1 MLTSP
6 AWDKCK
12 DKIKVIESRMVF
24 VGLAHISR
32 SYDRVHIIDSEDRS
46 KWKKQMNG
54 EAVAPFRIRIEQ
66 QSYHA
71 LSRVINHKNES
82 IRVVEKFFSTTF
94 RAIFTIVFWGIFIV
108 KQRNRVALLFS
119 KRCMADGGENA

>member
-1 MLTSP
+1 
-6 AWDKCK
+6 
-12 DKIKVIESRMVF
+12 
-24 VGLAHISR
+24 
-32 SYDRVHIIDSEDRS
+32 
-46 KWKKQMNG
+46 MNG

-71 LSRVINHKNES
+71 LFRVINHKNES